1 MSASPSD
8 LKEPPRPPIDTEIR
22 EAITNIDVA
31 PRALKRSETVAV
43 TLLSLVSNIVLP
55 LVLLAA
61 AGAVVVFLGKPE
73 PPVKPPRDLTLA
85 GRLEALPIVR
95 TASLQ
100 TLAQTGGRLT
110 LDVDGTVV
118 PFQEA
123 AVAAEVAGRVIFKDV
138 ICEAG
143 QYVKKGQ
150 LLMRI
155 DATDYRLEVDRLTR
169 LQEQEYQ
176 SIREIE
182 EEISGAQRL
191 AELAEK
197 DVEIQR
203 AEVKRQTELPE
214 GFASRGEVDR
224 ARRDLLAATQ
234 ALLTQENQLQVL
246 RQRRTRL
253 QASERLAQTQLK
265 LAETNLARTEIRA
278 PIDGVIVSE
287 QADLNTF
294 VARGTQLVT
303 IDDTTHAEVSCSLRS
318 DQLYWVLNQ
327 ESSTPRPLA
336 LGYDLPETEAIVQY
350 ELAGRPGVY
359 YRWDAKLLS
368 YNGIGLDSRTR
379 TVPVRILVEN
389 PSVVLDRDD
398 RPILDGSAPA
408 LMRGMYV
415 TVKLLVKPTANLI
428 VVPAEAMRPG
438 SRLFK
443 FEADSSVLDLSD
455 EPADSASESTDDT
468 KADPNGNLANVE
480 NSEQSS
486 ETSEDADPKPPEPKI
501 DIDQWVAGRVIVRGG
516 IQPIDALSI
525 DQKEEMVIGDV
536 GDADSSSA
544 RLGDTRKFWV
554 CESIDGSVVAGD
566 LVVTSPLGGV
576 PDKGL
581 PSRTESDDVTSN
593 KSKDDA

>member
-1 MSASPSD
+1 MAAPPSD

-22 EAITNIDVA
+22 EAITNIDVS
-31 PRALKRSETVAV
+31 PRSERRADASVWRGFG
-43 TLLSLVSNIVLP
+43 LVSNILLP
-55 LVLLAA
+55 LAMLSA
-61 AGAVVVFLGKPE
+61 AGVAVFLFGKPE
-73 PPVKPPRDLTLA
+73 PPVKPPTDLTLA
-85 GRLEALPIVR
+85 GRLAALPTVR
-95 TASLQ
+95 TATIQ
-100 TLAQTGGRLT
+100 TLVQTGGRLT

-123 AVAAEVAGRVIFKDV
+123 AVAAEVAGRVIYKDV
-138 ICEAG
+138 VCEAG

-155 DATDYRLEVDRLTR
+155 DATDYQLEVDRLTR

-182 EEISGAQRL
+182 EEITGAQRL

-203 AEVKRQTELPE
+203 AEVRRQTELPE

-246 RQRRTRL
+246 RQRRARL

-294 VARGTQLVT
+294 VARGTSLVT
-303 IDDTTHAEVSCSLRS
+303 IDDTTHAEVACSLRS

-327 ESSTPRPLA
+327 ENATSQPLS
-336 LGYDLPETEAIVQY
+336 LGYELPETPAIIQY
-350 ELAGRPGVY
+350 ELAGRPGVF

-368 YNGIGLDSRTR
+368 YNGIGLDSQTR

-398 RPILDGSAPA
+398 RPIIDGSAPA

-415 TVKLLVKPTANLI
+415 TVKLLVKPTADLI

-438 SRLFK
+438 NRLFK
-443 FEADSSVLDLSD
+443 FEADASVLEVVNEGSD
-455 EPADSASESTDDT
+455 ESPSDASEDVG
-468 KADPNGNLANVE
+468 AEP
-480 NSEQSS
+480 SE
-486 ETSEDADPKPPEPKI
+486 EATTSEAEANAQPSAPVI
-501 DIDQWVAGRVIVRGG
+501 DVGKWQAGRVVVRGG
-516 IQPIDALSI
+516 IQPIDALTI
-525 DQKEEMVIGDV
+525 DRKEQLMVGEV
-536 GDADSSSA
+536 SDADSSSV
-544 RLGDTRKFWV
+544 RLGDSRKFWV
-554 CESIDGSVVAGD
+554 CESIDGSVAASD

-576 PDKGL
+576 PDSGL
-581 PSRTESDDVTSN
+581 PSRTAVEDQPEETP
-593 KSKDDA
+593 KDEA